1 MRTGPSAAPYDR
13 QMLFGRTPD
22 QARPPGRPDPA
33 TPRGVATPRGD
44 ATPLGDALPRGMRIA
59 GAWSWRIVVI
69 AAAAAIGIWLVMQFS
84 LIVIP
89 VLVAALLTAL
99 LQPLVDVL
107 VRHRWPRGLAV
118 AVAIVGLI
126 VLVSGL
132 GWLVVS
138 QMRSEYP
145 ELQARAVAFW
155 GDAQGWLLSLPFGI
169 TQEDVNEFGTN
180 ILGTLRD
187 DISSVL
193 SSALTVGSSVGHFL
207 AGMLLA
213 IFALIFI
220 LADGRGIWRWVVG
233 LLPRPARRP
242 TDGAGRA
249 GWVTLGN
256 FVRVQV
262 VVAAIDAI
270 GIGLGAFILGLFH
283 EGGMPLVLPI
293 AILVFL
299 GSFIPIIGAV
309 ATGAIAVLVAL
320 IALGPIPAV
329 IMVGIVLLVQQVES
343 HILQPIIMG
352 TAVKVHPLAVVV
364 AVAAGSTIGGIAGAL
379 FAVPTVAFLNV
390 FVKTI
395 ASGSWRTNPDPSV
408 QEVVR

>member
-1 MRTGPSAAPYDR
+1 MRSAHSPAQYDR
-13 QMLFGRTPD
+13 QMLFGRTTDRDGPT
-22 QARPPGRPDPA
+22 GRLD
-33 TPRGVATPRGD
+33 VAP
-44 ATPLGDALPRGMRIA
+44 PLGEAVPRGMRIA

-99 LQPLVDVL
+99 LLPVVELL
-107 VRHRWPRGLAV
+107 MRSRWPRGLAV
-118 AVAIVGLI
+118 AVAILGLV

-145 ELQARAVAFW
+145 ELQERAVVFW
-155 GDAQGWLLSLPFGI
+155 GDAQQWILSLPFGI
-169 TQEDVNEFGTN
+169 SERDVSEFGTN
-180 ILGTLRD
+180 ILGTLRE
-187 DISSVL
+187 DISSIL

-213 IFALIFI
+213 LFALIFV
-220 LADGRGIWRWVVG
+220 LADGRGIWRWIVG
-233 LLPRPARRP
+233 LLPRSAQRP
-242 TDGAGRA
+242 TDGAARA

-262 VVAAIDAI
+262 VVAAIDAV

-320 IALGPIPAV
+320 IALGPIPAI

-395 ASGSWRTNPDPSV
+395 ASGSWRTNPSPSL
-408 QEVVR
+408 EDVVR

>member
-1 MRTGPSAAPYDR
+1 MRSAHSPAQYDR
-13 QMLFGRTPD
+13 QMLFGRTTD
-22 QARPPGRPDPA
+22 RDRPTGRLD
-33 TPRGVATPRGD
+33 VAP
-44 ATPLGDALPRGMRIA
+44 PLGEAVPRGMRIA

-99 LQPLVDVL
+99 LLPVVELL
-107 VRHRWPRGLAV
+107 MRSRWPRALAV
-118 AVAIVGLI
+118 AVAILGLV

-145 ELQARAVAFW
+145 ELQERAVVFW
-155 GDAQGWLLSLPFGI
+155 GDAQQWILSLPFGI
-169 TQEDVNEFGTN
+169 SERDVSEFGTN
-180 ILGTLRD
+180 ILGTLRE
-187 DISSVL
+187 DISSIL

-213 IFALIFI
+213 LFALIFV
-220 LADGRGIWRWVVG
+220 LADGRGIWRWIVG
-233 LLPRPARRP
+233 LLPRAAQRP
-242 TDGAGRA
+242 TDGAARA

-262 VVAAIDAI
+262 VVAAIDAV

-320 IALGPIPAV
+320 IALGPIPAI

-395 ASGSWRTNPDPSV
+395 ASGSWRTNPSPSL
-408 QEVVR
+408 EEAVR